1 MNGLDLRT
9 IFFNYL
15 LTNLVCLIVMF
26 FLWYQSRNRFKGIGY
41 LVLDALFQCLCTGLI
56 FLRGNIPDFL
66 SIDVSNTLAVTGAVL
81 GFVGLGIF
89 TNKKSNQLHN
99 ILLIVLFSGVHI
111 YFTFINPNLPVRNL
125 NSAFAYLII
134 CSQCAWLLLRRQTN
148 IISRIYLH
156 VGVVFLLF
164 SLVSFARVLYFFY
177 SKKSTSDY
185 FHDSNFDIFVIISY
199 QMLFMLLIFFLTL
212 MVNKRLL
219 KDIGTQEEK
228 FSKAFHSAPYGLI
241 ISSLSDGKI
250 VEVNDGFERISGYS
264 STEVIGKTTPELNVW
279 ESIADR
285 ERMIDLFK
293 ETGTAKNVEIPF
305 IRKSGEHII
314 GEISGEIINI
324 NNENCTLTV
333 VNDITSR
340 KLVEKQ
346 LLESQSALRKFASHL
361 QNVGEEEKVLL
372 ADRIDNELNQTL
384 AALRIDIGLLK
395 NKVYDKDIQPISEDL
410 FEKLDRAYNIAGESL
425 ATSVKLMS
433 SLRHEVLH
441 LMGFTE
447 AIKLYLSEF
456 ESNYEI
462 QCEFE
467 TNELTVE
474 LDSNQSSTLFKVFQS
489 AMSNI
494 AKHSK
499 ANEVKIRLNVVD
511 DKLVLEITD
520 NGVGFKFNALLIMT
534 SNGLMLMKERIL
546 LLEGL
551 FDLKT
556 APGQG
561 TTITISIP
569 YTHYLTANNHR
580 GVIPA
585 VAL

>member
-1 MNGLDLRT
+1 
-9 IFFNYL
+9 
-15 LTNLVCLIVMF
+15 MF
-26 FLWYQSRNRFKGIGY
+26 FLWYQAHNRFKGIGY

-56 FLRGNIPDFL
+56 FLRGSIPDFL

-89 TNKKSNQLHN
+89 TDKKSNQLHN
-99 ILLIVLFSGVHI
+99 ILLIAIFSGVQI
-111 YFTFINPNLPVRNL
+111 YFTFIDPDLSARNL

-134 CSQCAWLLLRRQTN
+134 CSQCTWLLLRRLTN

-164 SLVSFARVLYFFY
+164 SLVSLSRVLYFF
-177 SKKSTSDY
+177 SGGNSVSDY
-185 FHDSNFDIFVIISY
+185 FHNASFDIFVIISY
-199 QMLFMLLIFFLTL
+199 QMLYMLLVFFLTL

-228 FSKAFHSAPYGLI
+228 FSKAFHSAPYGII
-241 ISSLSDGKI
+241 ISRLSDGKI
-250 VEVNDGFERISGYS
+250 VEVNDGFERISGYNS
-264 STEVIGKTTPELNVW
+264 SEVIGKTTPELNVW
-279 ESIADR
+279 ASIADR
-285 ERMIDLFK
+285 ERMIELFK
-293 ETGTAKNVEIPF
+293 EMGTAKNVEIPF
-305 IRKSGEHII
+305 IRKSGEHIV
-314 GEISGEIINI
+314 GEISGEIIDI
-324 NNENCTLTV
+324 DNESCTLTV

-346 LLESQSALRKFASHL
+346 LLDSQSALRQFASHL

-395 NKVYDKDIQPISEDL
+395 NKVFDKDIQPISEDL

-447 AIKLYLSEF
+447 AVKLYLSEF
-456 ESNYEI
+456 EFNYEI

-467 TNELTVE
+467 SNEPNVD
-474 LDSNQSSTLFKVFQS
+474 LDPNQSSTLFKVFQS

-511 DKLVLEITD
+511 DKLVFEITD
-520 NGVGFKFNALLIMT
+520 NGIGFKFDTLLIMT

-569 YTHYLTANNHR
+569 YTRHLATNKHR
-580 GVIPA
+580 GVIPS
-585 VAL
+585 VAS

>member
-1 MNGLDLRT
+1 
-9 IFFNYL
+9 
-15 LTNLVCLIVMF
+15 
-26 FLWYQSRNRFKGIGY
+26 
-41 LVLDALFQCLCTGLI
+41 
-56 FLRGNIPDFL
+56 
-66 SIDVSNTLAVTGAVL
+66 
-81 GFVGLGIF
+81 
-89 TNKKSNQLHN
+89 
-99 ILLIVLFSGVHI
+99 
-111 YFTFINPNLPVRNL
+111 
-125 NSAFAYLII
+125 
-134 CSQCAWLLLRRQTN
+134 
-148 IISRIYLH
+148 
-156 VGVVFLLF
+156 
-164 SLVSFARVLYFFY
+164 
-177 SKKSTSDY
+177 
-185 FHDSNFDIFVIISY
+185 
-199 QMLFMLLIFFLTL
+199 

-395 NKVYDKDIQPISEDL
+395 NKVYDKDIQPISDDL